1 MFNTSHPFYL
11 EFIRSLNLSW
21 REGCDINPYPGP
33 AVRHAQIRNKTRQNR
48 LWYVFHNVCV
58 FTCVVSCRRPC
69 CLTPFTWWWAQ
80 CKNWTAVRRSASNL
94 SAARLLRSGST
105 EPASWTIC
113 GWSVC
118 KRCLL
123 RFCCVCV
130 SLVTQLLSLALCSNG
145 FHQVEYDGL
154 TGRVE
159 FNSKGQRTNYTL
171 HILEKHRGGHKEVT
185 RTALLNGVKGLF
197 WLLHFRIVSIHFC

>member
-1 MFNTSHPFYL
+1 MISQTSWASPCSTPPT
-11 EFIRSLNLSW
+11 RSTWSSSGALT
-21 REGCDINPYPGP
+21 YPGER
-33 AVRHAQIRNKTRQNR
+33 AAISTRTQDQRWDTHKYENKTRQNR
-48 LWYVFHNVCV
+48 LGYVFHNVCV

-69 CLTPFTWWWAQ
+69 CLTPFTWWWAL

-123 RFCCVCV
+123 RFCLCKFGNITVV
-130 SLVTQLLSLALCSNG
+130 SCP
-145 FHQVEYDGL
+145 
-154 TGRVE
+154 
-159 FNSKGQRTNYTL
+159 
-171 HILEKHRGGHKEVT
+171 
-185 RTALLNGVKGLF
+185 LF
-197 WLLHFRIVSIHFC
+197 